1 METPQLRRYY
11 GSIGGVD
18 FLTDKSMAVA
28 EFTKNRFH
36 YLFANKEFRNTL
48 KSAGLESLK
57 HSEDFINAMADPISK
72 NLGSFMKDI
81 ALSHTSKSIT
91 YTENGQYM
99 KLDAKYM
106 AADGGRHLA
115 VLYLSNITIHK
126 AEETMGALDWVTRN
140 LFYLYQTVSL
150 VDPENNTAIPLVN
163 NTPYRE
169 YFFRRRAGI
178 REMVLQYADTII
190 HPDDRKRFME
200 FNDFS
205 SILERV
211 KRDPF
216 GTIIGCFRTLGNDH
230 KYHWDIHS
238 ILPVRRKGKVYLLYT
253 IRNSPLDEKEFRKPL
268 LTLLSHLPTDK

>member
-1 METPQLRRYY
+1 M
-11 GSIGGVD
+11 
-18 FLTDKSMAVA
+18 
-28 EFTKNRFH
+28 
-36 YLFANKEFRNTL
+36 
-48 KSAGLESLK
+48 
-57 HSEDFINAMADPISK
+57 
-72 NLGSFMKDI
+72 
-81 ALSHTSKSIT
+81 TS
-91 YTENGQYM
+91 
-99 KLDAKYM
+99 
-106 AADGGRHLA
+106 
-115 VLYLSNITIHK
+115 
-126 AEETMGALDWVTRN
+126 N
-140 LFYLYQTVSL
+140 LFYLYHTVSL

-178 REMVLQYADTII
+178 REMVEQYAAAII

-200 FNDFS
+200 FNDLS

-268 LTLLSHLPTDK
+268 LALLSHLPTDK